1 MILNPDGVFHRAGRD
16 LNGLYNERHSE
27 QRHDQRHYGGFE
39 ILARHALLKRR
50 VLVSRT
56 RYGPDLRRDN
66 RRTCGDRAG
75 PFVWVVGHFGQH
87 ILGQEFLLNSDS
99 FCSSADIDTA
109 EFDPVELSSTN
120 VTAEASASRTSDP
133 LSEEGLSGSSPS
145 SASGSASHSSS
156 VR

>member
-16 LNGLYNERHSE
+16 LNGLYNESHSE

-39 ILARHALLKRR
+39 ILARHAFFNRR
-50 VLVSRT
+50 FLCRRT

-66 RRTCGDRAG
+66 RRPCVDSAG
-75 PFVWVVGHFGQH
+75 PFVWLIVQFVSH
-87 ILGQEFLLNSDS
+87 ISAQDFLSNSDS

-133 LSEEGLSGSSPS
+133 
-145 SASGSASHSSS
+145 
-156 VR
+156 